1 MADTY
6 TVAQASQI
14 LGISERR
21 VRQLVSDG
29 KLPAERNSSGAL
41 LLPQAA
47 VNAERKS
54 RRGNGAGSTS
64 GRKAAETRKASG
76 RASVPA
82 VDVDQLAS
90 AVASAVGSRL
100 EGQLEITRKAES
112 LVRQELD
119 EERAR
124 RTAAEARLAAAE
136 TRLAA
141 AEDEVTRLR
150 VELAGAAQRKRRGLF
165 RKGE

>member
-6 TVAQASQI
+6 TVAQAAQI

-21 VRQLVSDG
+21 VRQLVSG
-29 KLPAERNSSGAL
+29 GGLPAERHASGSL

-47 VNAERKS
+47 VNAERKA
-54 RRGNGAGSTS
+54 RRARNGGSPS
-64 GRKAAETRKASG
+64 GRNVAEGRKASAPAS
-76 RASVPA
+76 APL
-82 VDVDQLAS
+82 VDIDELAS
-90 AVASAVGSRL
+90 AVASAVGTRL
-100 EGQLEITRKAES
+100 EGQMEITRKAES
-112 LVRQELD
+112 LVREELD

-141 AEDEVTRLR
+141 AEEEVARLQ
-150 VELAGAAQRKRRGLF
+150 VAQAEAAQRRRRGIF
-165 RKGE
+165 RKSD